1 MTPLSMKL
9 AEHVADCLKLISSG
23 TDDVV
28 EEAGGKKKKRV
39 TQKLFARKKSMHRIS
54 WEQCWQH
61 YKYANSQVSPFRHSV

>member
-28 EEAGGKKKKRV
+28 EEAGGKKKKKSHTKV
-39 TQKLFARKKSMHRIS
+39 ICKKEINASHFVG
-54 WEQCWQH
+54 
-61 YKYANSQVSPFRHSV
+61 AVLATLQVCK